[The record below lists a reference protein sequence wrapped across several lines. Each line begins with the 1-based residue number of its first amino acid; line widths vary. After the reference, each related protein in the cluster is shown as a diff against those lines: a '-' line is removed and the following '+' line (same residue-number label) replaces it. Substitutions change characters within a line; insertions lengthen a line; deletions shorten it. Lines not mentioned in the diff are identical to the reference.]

1 MNYREQN
8 IIIFPQKNTS
18 HGPFYA
24 SKPRQLYCDQK
35 PAKTT
40 FKLPNFSMFA
50 EEFLEKCGKPANRSK
65 HLFSNNIRPGT
76 IARRRGRLVETVE
89 SDAVGRRAGPNGKS
103 GLHQFRHHIFEAV
116 VQLDMYRVVK
126 ATTTENKQWNH
137 LYGTSAFKVK
147 GAALI

>member
-1 MNYREQN
+1 MLVNKHLLLHSMYYSEQK
-8 IIIFPQKNTS
+8 IIIFFHRKYIKWTCL
-18 HGPFYA
+18 
-24 SKPRQLYCDQK
+24 LYCDQK

-76 IARRRGRLVETVE
+76 ITWRRGRLVETVE

-126 ATTTENKQWNH
+126 ATTTENKQ
-137 LYGTSAFKVK
+137 
-147 GAALI
+147 